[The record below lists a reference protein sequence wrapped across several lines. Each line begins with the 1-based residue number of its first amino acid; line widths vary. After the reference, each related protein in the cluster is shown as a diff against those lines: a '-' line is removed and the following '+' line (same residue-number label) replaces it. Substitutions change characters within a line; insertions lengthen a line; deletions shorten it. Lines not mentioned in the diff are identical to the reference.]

1 MITDST
7 IPRPTR
13 GRPFA
18 KGHDPRRHQL
28 TPEECRRGF
37 YAALAA
43 IATRNPHA
51 TFYNV
56 MDYFTAKRAAVKGA
70 C

>member
-1 MITDST
+1 MINST
-7 IPRPTR
+7 TPRKPI
-13 GRPFA
+13 GRPFQ
-18 KGHDPRRHQL
+18 KGHDPRRHIL
-28 TPEECRRGF
+28 TSEECRRGF
-37 YAALAA
+37 YAALAS

-56 MDYFTAKRAAVKGA
+56 MDYFTGKRAAAKGA